1 MAIRR
6 TPRSLGRFLE
16 LYALHGQ
23 SRGTFRAN
31 LSRVRGGI
39 SGSHNSGVHRLLP
52 LLKMVNGDS
61 APGESLDRLA
71 VAALELTG
79 SRNSMIA
86 FLNDENGVL
95 DLEHGAG
102 PEWTQT
108 EIETIDVTTRSGIV
122 AYVAATGKKFV
133 SGDVANEP
141 QYRNLFSNTRSE
153 MAVPV
158 IDRHGRMRGVFN
170 VESDRPNAYDDN
182 SVTVLNC
189 LAGLATVVINQK
201 DATTRE
207 DALVEIGHA
216 LDKAFSQDEVVKFVI
231 RIAGEV
237 LRFGAFSV
245 FLFDPASDLFVLR
258 GSVGQLKDRV
268 GQLSYRRGEGITGW
282 VAETA
287 QPILT
292 HDPSKDPRWL
302 GKNVEFPS
310 EQIASFLAVP
320 VVHRGRCIGVLRV
333 LRKFS
338 ENAFLD
344 NRFTLD
350 DERVLTTIAEQ
361 MASALEN
368 VRSLDRLLRSE
379 RMAAWGELSAKSS
392 HMIGN
397 RVFALKGDVNELGHL
412 LGQPE
417 LARTSIEELHKSLV
431 VNVLRVEEILQEF
444 RDFLTATQLE
454 TEPGDVNDLVETT
467 TKEIF
472 PRRSPVSLEFTLT
485 SDLPRVNMDPKR
497 LRRAISELVENS
509 MNYVTAGSLKVG
521 SSLADVDAKKKG
533 RVPTASPFV
542 QIVVEDTGPGV
553 EDDKKATIFQ
563 PFFSGR
569 VKGMGLGLSIVKGII
584 EAHGG
589 AVFEDGELGRG
600 AKFVILL
607 PALERS

>member
-1 MAIRR
+1 MSEFADCSPIA
-6 TPRSLGRFLE
+6 E
-16 LYALHGQ
+16 
-23 SRGTFRAN
+23 RG
-31 LSRVRGGI
+31 LRVGP
-39 SGSHNSGVHRLLP
+39 HNSGVRRLLP
-52 LLKMVNGDS
+52 LLEMVNGDS
-61 APGESLDRLA
+61 PPGESLDRLA
-71 VAALELTG
+71 LAALELTG

-108 EIETIDVTTRSGIV
+108 EVETIDVTTRSGIV
-122 AYVAATGKKFV
+122 AYVAATGKEFV

-153 MAVPV
+153 MAVPI
-158 IDRHGRMRGVFN
+158 IDRHRRMRGVFN
-170 VESDRPNAYDDN
+170 VESDRPHAYDEESL
-182 SVTVLNC
+182 SVLCC
-189 LAGLATVVINQK
+189 LAGLATAVVNHK

-207 DALVEIGHA
+207 EALMEIGHA
-216 LDKAFSQDEVVKFVI
+216 LDKAFNQDEVVKFVI

-245 FLFDPASDLFVLR
+245 FLFDPPTDQFVLR
-258 GSVGQLKDRV
+258 GSVGRLKDRV

-282 VAETA
+282 VADTA
-287 QPILT
+287 QPVLT

-344 NRFTLD
+344 NRFTQD
-350 DERVLTTIAEQ
+350 DERVLTAIAEQ

-368 VRSLDRLLRSE
+368 VRSVDRLLRSE

-412 LGQPE
+412 LKQPE
-417 LARTSIEELHKSLV
+417 LARTSIEELHSSLE

-444 RDFLTATQLE
+444 RDFLTATQIE
-454 TEPGDVNDLVETT
+454 AEPGDINALVETT
-467 TKEIF
+467 TREIF
-472 PRRSPVSLEFTLT
+472 PRRSPVKLEFNLAK
-485 SDLPRVNMDPKR
+485 DLPMVNIDARR

-509 MNYVTAGSLKVG
+509 MNYVTEGALKVESG
-521 SSLADVDAKKKG
+521 MADVDAKRLG
-533 RVPTASPFV
+533 RVPTASPFI
-542 QIVVEDTGPGV
+542 QIVVQDTGPGV
-553 EDDKKATIFQ
+553 EEAKKATIFQ

-569 VKGMGLGLSIVKGII
+569 VKGMGLGLSIVKGIV

-589 AVFEDGELGRG
+589 AVYEAGEEGRG

>member
-1 MAIRR
+1 M
-6 TPRSLGRFLE
+6 
-16 LYALHGQ
+16 
-23 SRGTFRAN
+23 
-31 LSRVRGGI
+31 
-39 SGSHNSGVHRLLP
+39 LP
-52 LLKMVNGDS
+52 LLSMVI
-61 APGESLDRLA
+61 GETQPEVSLDRLA
-71 VAALELTG
+71 VAALELTS

-95 DLEHGAG
+95 DLKHGAG

-108 EIETIDVTTRSGIV
+108 EVETIDVTTRSGIV
-122 AYVAATGKKFV
+122 AYVAATGKEFV

-153 MAVPV
+153 MAVPI

-170 VESDRPNAYDDN
+170 VESDRPNAYGDDALD
-182 SVTVLNC
+182 VLTA
-189 LAGLATVVINQK
+189 LAGLSTVLVNQQ

-216 LDKAFSQDEVVKFVI
+216 LDKATNQDEVVKFVI

-245 FLFDPASDLFVLR
+245 FLFDPQSDQFVLR
-258 GSVGQLKDRV
+258 GSVGRLKDRV
-268 GQLSYRRGEGITGW
+268 GQLAYRRGEGITGW

-287 QPILT
+287 KPLLT

-350 DERVLTTIAEQ
+350 DERVLTAIAEQ

-412 LGQPE
+412 LKQTDIE
-417 LARTSIEELHKSLV
+417 RASIEELHRSLE

-454 TEPGDVNDLVETT
+454 TEPGDVNGLVETT

-472 PRRSPVSLEFTLT
+472 PRRSSVKLEFTLT
-485 SDLPRVNMDPKR
+485 RNLPFVNMDPKR

-509 MNYVTAGSLKVG
+509 MNYVTQGSLKVETG
-521 SSLADVDAKKKG
+521 LADEEAKRKG

-553 EDDKKATIFQ
+553 EADKKATIFQ

-569 VKGMGLGLSIVKGII
+569 VKGMGLGLSIVKGIV

-589 AVFEDGELGRG
+589 SVYEDGELGRG